1 MIIHQQIVK
10 NGLLLVAI
18 AGFMASC
25 QPKNNAATPAAGSDK
40 AANGAE
46 GGAGFKIAYV
56 DLDSLEAHYEYFK
69 EKKSELEKQQELIEN
84 ELKAKARV
92 LQNEVAALQQRAQS
106 GQLSQVEGQN
116 AERDLMQKNQQ
127 LELTRQQKQQ
137 AYMQQ
142 EAQFNDDL
150 QKRLDD
156 FLQTINKGRYAY
168 IFSYRKGAS
177 NILYK
182 DTQYDITAEVIKGLN
197 ELGTGAKK

>member
-10 NGLLLVAI
+10 NGFLLIAI

-25 QPKNNAATPAAGSDK
+25 QPKDK
-40 AANGAE
+40 AATQATGAQQAAGGAE
-46 GGAGFKIAYV
+46 AGGAFKIAYV
-56 DLDSLEAHYEYFK
+56 DLDSLESHYEYFK
-69 EKKSELEKQQELIEN
+69 EKKAELEKQQEQIEN

-106 GQLSQVEGQN
+106 GQLSQVEGQA
-116 AERDLMQKNQQ
+116 AERELMQKNQQ
-127 LELTRQQKQQ
+127 LELTRQQRQQ
-137 AYMQQ
+137 SYMQQ

-150 QKRLDD
+150 QNKLDS
-156 FLQTINKGRYAY
+156 FLQGYNKGRYAY

-182 DTQYDITAEVIKGLN
+182 DTQYDITADVIKGLN
-197 ELGTGAKK
+197 DLGNTKK